1 MEQMKNGLIL
11 IDKPSGISSAFVV
24 ARVKRLLGASKC
36 GHTGTLDPFAT
47 GLMVVCLE
55 KATRISSFLLG
66 GEKTYEA
73 EMLLGIETDTQ
84 DRTGQ
89 ILSQHQPELVEQISE
104 SDIRKACECFKG
116 DILQRPPVYSAL
128 KHNGVPL
135 YKLARKGKPVEKP
148 ARPVSILELEIL
160 EIKLPSI
167 FFRVRCS
174 SGTYIRSLC
183 HDIGQKLGC
192 GAHLKELRRTE
203 NCGFR
208 VQDAIKLDDFRDVP
222 ETERI
227 DYVFNPSSALSSMPE
242 LIADEALEITIKHG
256 RNLDSVN
263 TDHATVSCEYLKI
276 INKNNDLL
284 AILRYEKNFGRY
296 GYQCVLT

>member
-1 MEQMKNGLIL
+1 MGKMKNGLIL

-55 KATRISSFLLG
+55 KATKISSFLLG

-73 EMLLGIETDTQ
+73 EMMLGKETDTQ

-89 ILSQHQPELVEQISE
+89 ITSQCNPELVDQISE
-104 SDIRKACECFKG
+104 SDMIKAFECFKG
-116 DILQRPPVYSAL
+116 DILQKPPTFSAL

-148 ARPVSILELEIL
+148 ARPVTIFELEIL
-160 EIKLPSI
+160 EISLPSV

-174 SGTYIRSLC
+174 SGTYIRTLC
-183 HDIGQKLGC
+183 YDIGQKLGC
-192 GAHLKELRRTE
+192 GAHLKELRRTV
-203 NCGFR
+203 NCGFN
-208 VQDAIKLDDFRDVP
+208 VEDAIKLDDFREVP
-222 ETERI
+222 ETERM
-227 DYVFNPSSALSSMPE
+227 DFVFEPATALKGMPE
-242 LIADEALEITIKHG
+242 LIADESLEITIRHG
-256 RNLDSVN
+256 RNLDSVS
-263 TDHATVSCEYLKI
+263 TEFAADSDGFLKI
-276 INKNNDLL
+276 VNKNNDLM
-284 AILRYEKNFGRY
+284 AILRYEDEFGRY
-296 GYQCVLT
+296 GYHCVLI